1 MNVSR
6 LINGVYV
13 IDIDDNGKTVQKK
26 FIKE

>member
-1 MNVSR
+1 IDVHN

-13 IDIDDNGKTVQKK
+13 IDIEDSKGTVQKK